1 MGMPEG
7 WFHLK
12 NGFFFRRDE
21 NGNIHIMCDPEAAGL
36 QKIGDGSFKI
46 VHCTVD
52 DSSFASAVASC
63 SVRGENGQTH
73 QEVMDL
79 LQKKP
84 S

>member
-1 MGMPEG
+1 MGMPQG
-7 WFHLK
+7 FFHLA

-21 NGNIHIMCDPEAAGL
+21 NGTIQIMCDPEAAGL
-36 QKIGDGSFKI
+36 KKSGDGSFKI

-63 SVRGENGQTH
+63 SIRGDNAETH
-73 QEVMDL
+73 KEAMDL
-79 LQKKP
+79 LQKP